1 MKRSILPLLL
11 AVFLLPGCGN
21 RTSTGSLPVLSVP
34 CSSVSSDV
42 QLEELAT
49 ASLVRLPSSDSLL
62 LNDILRI
69 HADAHSI
76 WLSDRSSVYCFSPAG
91 ELLRR
96 LSRQGQGPG
105 EYTGIT
111 DFQVDAEGN
120 VWVLSRSQQRL
131 FLYGK
136 DDRLLR
142 TLDLPLWVENMKLV
156 EDGLLLYSGN
166 EPDDSGMQLHWMDL
180 SSGTILRHAKPLD
193 RQQAA
198 YLHVHNRNPFQF
210 AFSGGCHFSQL
221 FNDTVY
227 TLTEAG
233 AVPSA
238 VVDFEGHNVPA
249 SFYAAE
255 YQDIMEFFQKFHG
268 VGTYAYGLNLFLDT
282 PQAYCLSYYYQK
294 QCCLAVLPKSG
305 TGQRVMNGFRLSS
318 PLSDYPVDLN
328 EVAMFAQDDGSIIL
342 PLDAASVKEYYAAS
356 SRPVPSEVS
365 AYLQEVGEDANP
377 FLLVVRFHE

>member
-1 MKRSILPLLL
+1 M
-11 AVFLLPGCGN
+11 A
-21 RTSTGSLPVLSVP
+21 
-34 CSSVSSDV
+34 
-42 QLEELAT
+42 
-49 ASLVRLPSSDSLL
+49 
-62 LNDILRI
+62 NDEN
-69 HADAHSI
+69 SN
-76 WLSDRSSVYCFSPAG
+76 
-91 ELLRR
+91 
-96 LSRQGQGPG
+96 
-105 EYTGIT
+105 TGILY
-111 DFQVDAEGN
+111 GN
-120 VWVLSRSQQRL
+120 VAGTAFCCCPGSSRTC
-131 FLYGK
+131 G
-136 DDRLLR
+136 
-142 TLDLPLWVENMKLV
+142 
-156 EDGLLLYSGN
+156 
-166 EPDDSGMQLHWMDL
+166 L

-193 RQQAA
+193 RKQAA
-198 YLHVHNRNPFQF
+198 YLHVHNRNPFQS

-249 SFYAAE
+249 SFYAAG

-282 PQAYCLSYYYQK
+282 PQSYCLSYYYQK

-356 SRPVPSEVS
+356 SRPVLSEVS
-365 AYLQEVGEDANP
+365 AYLQEVSEDANP
-377 FLLVVRFHE
+377 FLLVVRFHQ

>member
-21 RTSTGSLPVLSVP
+21 RTSTDSLPVLSVP

-76 WLSDRSSVYCFSPAG
+76 WLSDRSSVCCFSPAG

-105 EYTGIT
+105 EYTGVT

-180 SSGTILRHAKPLD
+180 SSGMLLRHAKPLD

-198 YLHVHNRNPFQF
+198 YLHVHNRNPFQS
-210 AFSGGCHFSQL
+210 ASSGGCHFSQL

-255 YQDIMEFFQKFHG
+255 YQDIIEFFQKFHG
-268 VGTYAYGLNLFLDT
+268 TGTYAYGLNLFLDT

-294 QCCLAVLPKSG
+294 QCCLAVLRKSG

-365 AYLQEVGEDANP
+365 AYLQEVSEDANP
-377 FLLVVRFHE
+377 FLLVVRFHQ